1 MSSSLWGGGIGRAY
15 RVNDDAGDGSWVAE
29 AVGQRDTL
37 IARCGCWRQAARAR
51 ITWQRRGAAS
61 QICSMRSAEDWLCCP
76 GAASERDRPLVGRP
90 WRLLRVRLYS

>member
-1 MSSSLWGGGIGRAY
+1 MSSSLWGGGIGRAG

-51 ITWQRRGAAS
+51 ITWQRRGRGIADLFDAF
-61 QICSMRSAEDWLCCP
+61 RR
-76 GAASERDRPLVGRP
+76 GLVMLPRCRIGT
-90 WRLLRVRLYS
+90 